1 MELINGENISEFNN
15 LLFSPQEKS
24 HQRPQILEKSDNKE
38 QSGSRSNTASF
49 MFFFAG
55 NQIFLFCSRNQSRKC
70 SRAKIM
76 L

>member
-38 QSGSRSNTASF
+38 QSRSRSNTAFF
-49 MFFFAG
+49 MFFLLLG
-55 NQIFLFCSRNQSRKC
+55 I
-70 SRAKIM
+70 
-76 L
+76 

>member
-38 QSGSRSNTASF
+38 QSGSQSNISLCF
-49 MFFFAG
+49 
-55 NQIFLFCSRNQSRKC
+55 I
-70 SRAKIM
+70 KIGQKI